1 MSSPAKIAGSNEEDS
16 VKGLLALF
24 ISFGLILIVGG
35 LAFRAHGGATRA
47 ALLLLAFALFLM
59 TMAWFGWVNRY
70 LSGVARGT
78 LLGILALVV
87 ALIALLPVL
96 YLGNDERIYFL
107 KLSAI
112 VFLSLLPGLLY
123 LQFVVVKGL
132 GLRSEYILALHRL
145 HIDRYENL
153 PTPPVGSLFHRPGSP
168 SAGRR
173 HARTSTSGSSTPTT
187 VVRSHGPTAWSC
199 RPAATCCPC

>member
-1 MSSPAKIAGSNEEDS
+1 MSSSAKIADHKKDEDDS
-16 VKGLLALF
+16 SIKGILVLCIA
-24 ISFGLILIVGG
+24 FGLILIVGT
-35 LAFRAHGGATRA
+35 LAFRADGGATRA
-47 ALLLLAFALFLM
+47 ALLLLALAMFLM
-59 TMAWFGWVNRY
+59 TMVWFGWVNRY

-78 LLGILALVV
+78 TLGILALVV

-96 YLGNDERIYFL
+96 YLGEDERIYFL
-107 KLSAI
+107 KLAAI

-153 PTPPVGSLFHRPGSP
+153 PDP
-168 SAGRR
+168 AGRL
-173 HARTSTSGSSTPTT
+173 AVPPS
-187 VVRSHGPTAWSC
+187 RSP
-199 RPAATCCPC
+199 PAAR